1 MPYLPNTDAD
11 RRSMLDVIGAES
23 IEELFAPI
31 GEELR
36 FRGELNLPPAM
47 TELELQRHCSEMA
60 SQNGPAGAAPN
71 VCFLGGGAYDHFIPA
86 VVDFVASRSEFYTA
100 YTPYQAEASQGSL
113 QAFFEYQTLICELT
127 GMDVSNASLYDG
139 ASAAVE
145 GVLMAIAA
153 TRREG
158 RVVTSKNVHPE
169 IRETLRTYLAGH
181 GVELIELDA
190 PEGVFDADALQSALT
205 GDTACVLIQHPNFFG
220 RLENLAAVVRAA
232 HDNKSLVVASVNPI
246 SLGLLK
252 RPGEYGVD
260 IVVAEG
266 QPLGIPLSYGG
277 PYLGIMACKEEFVR
291 RMPGRIVGRT
301 TDRRGKDCFVL
312 TLQTR
317 EQHIRRAKATSN
329 ICTNQGL
336 LALRAAVYL
345 AAVGPCGL
353 RQAAVSS
360 AQAAA
365 YAVEKLTAGSKW
377 EAVFDGPRFNEFVLR
392 ATGGDVEGPL
402 KRARDMGVFAG
413 IPLGRWYSE
422 LADCILVATTEKRTA
437 KEIDALATILEG
449 E

>member
-11 RRSMLDVIGAES
+11 RRAMLETIGAAS
-23 IEELFAPI
+23 VDELFEPI
-31 GEELR
+31 GEDLR
-36 FRGELNLPPAM
+36 FRGELSLPAAM
-47 TELELQRHCSEMA
+47 TELELERFCSEKA
-60 SQNGPAGAAPN
+60 SQNAPAAAAPN
-71 VCFLGGGAYDHFIPA
+71 VCFLGGGAYDHFIPS

-145 GVLMAIAA
+145 GVLMAMAA

-158 RVVTSKNVHPE
+158 RVVTAKNVHPE
-169 IRETLRTYLAGH
+169 IRQTLKTYLVGH
-181 GVELIELDA
+181 GVELVELET
-190 PEGVFDADALQSALT
+190 PGGVLDVASLKDALT
-205 GDTACVLIQHPNFFG
+205 DDTACVLVQHPNFFG
-220 RLENLAAVVRAA
+220 RLEDLAAIVEAGHA
-232 HDNKSLVVASVNPI
+232 NKSLVVASVNPI

-277 PYLGIMACKEEFVR
+277 PHLGIMACKEKFVR
-291 RMPGRIVGRT
+291 RMPGRIVGMT

-353 RQAAVSS
+353 RQAAASS

-365 YAVEKLTAGSKW
+365 YAIEKLTAGSKW
-377 EAVFDGPRFNEFVLR
+377 ETVFDGPRFNEFVLR
-392 ATGGDVEGPL
+392 ATDGDVEGPL
-402 KRARDMGVFAG
+402 EKARDLGVFAG
-413 IPLGRWYSE
+413 IPLGRWYPD

-437 KEIDALATILEG
+437 EEIDTLALLLES